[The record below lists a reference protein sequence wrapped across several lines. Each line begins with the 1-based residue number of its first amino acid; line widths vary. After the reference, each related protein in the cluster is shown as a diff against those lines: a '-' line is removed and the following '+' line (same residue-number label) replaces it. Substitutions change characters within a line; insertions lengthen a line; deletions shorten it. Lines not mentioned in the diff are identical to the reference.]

1 MSAVALQNLLD
12 YLTATLSVSN
22 RKWLAERLIKPE
34 YNAKQRL
41 EAEQAYV
48 RDTLTTAL
56 QGTKAI
62 LAQGGKMPSAYDL
75 LNEL

>member
-12 YLTATLSVSN
+12 YLTASLSVSN
-22 RKWLAERLIKPE
+22 RKWLAERLVMPE
-34 YNAKQRL
+34 CNAKQRL

-48 RDTLTTAL
+48 RDTLTAAL
-56 QGTKAI
+56 QDTKAI
-62 LAQGGKMPSAYDL
+62 LTQGGKMPSAYDL